1 MNQLG
6 QILEFL
12 QKLIVWWVTIMPW
25 EQAVHIRMGNRVKVI
40 GAGLHV
46 RIPFIDRV
54 YVQTTRVRVMQGPPQ
69 TVSTKDGKT
78 VTIATNIGYAIED
91 ILKLYQTL
99 YHAEMT
105 LSNIMQG
112 IMSDEVFSRNI
123 ADCTPSILEAVLRE
137 KLTGS
142 QFGLRFDYM
151 KITSFAVV
159 RTYRLIQD
167 SHWTPNALETDKQKA

>member
-1 MNQLG
+1 MNYVG
-6 QILEFL
+6 QIFEFI
-12 QKLIVWWVTIMPW
+12 QKLVIWWVTIMPW
-25 EQAVHIRMGNRVKVI
+25 EEAVHVRMGKKVRVLK
-40 GAGLHV
+40 GGLHL

-78 VTIATNIGYAIED
+78 ITIVANIGYAIED
-91 ILKLYQTL
+91 ILRLYETL

-112 IMSDEVFSRNI
+112 IISDEVFSRNLI
-123 ADCTPSILEAVLRE
+123 DCTPSALEEVLRKKMKGE
-137 KLTGS
+137 D
-142 QFGLRFDYM
+142 FGLRFEYM
-151 KITSFAVV
+151 KVTSFAVV

-167 SHWTPNALETDKQKA
+167 SHWTPNSLDTDKQKE